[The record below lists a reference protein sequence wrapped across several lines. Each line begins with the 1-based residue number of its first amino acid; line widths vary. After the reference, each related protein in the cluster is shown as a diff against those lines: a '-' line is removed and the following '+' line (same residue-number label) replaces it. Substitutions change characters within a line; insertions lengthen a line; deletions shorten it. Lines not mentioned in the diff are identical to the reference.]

1 MIVKLWLENVYGDYL
16 IINDVVELTYG
27 NDTIKIVSYK
37 KNYKYDLK
45 NIRGI
50 EVKNIWLRNII

>member
-50 EVKNIWLRNII
+50 EVKNI